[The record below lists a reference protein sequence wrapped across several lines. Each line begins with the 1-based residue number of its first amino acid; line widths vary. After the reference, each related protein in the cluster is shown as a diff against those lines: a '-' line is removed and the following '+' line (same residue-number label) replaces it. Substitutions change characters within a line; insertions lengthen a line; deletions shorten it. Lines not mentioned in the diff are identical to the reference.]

1 MNRPPRRDDLRRN
14 LFGALW
20 HGGFLALGTAFTQPN
35 TVLAAFISQLT
46 GSSIWVGGF
55 TTILTVASVLPQPF
69 VARWIEPRPFK
80 MPFLLA
86 AIYLRVVSWGALSWL
101 IHLIGASQPQLL
113 TWTLIGFLAVFYAGG
128 GMGGVPYTDI
138 IGKIIPPAK
147 RGVFFGG
154 RAALG
159 GILSTLAALITKHV
173 LPAVPYPDNYALL
186 FAAAAGAL
194 SIASLGFWIIREP
207 PRGDAPR
214 QPIPWREYFGQL
226 RRTSLRL
233 RSLIVVRVLT
243 GFSLMVL
250 PFYVVYARRELGAPA
265 GAVGLFLLF
274 QVLGGVLANL
284 AWARLVDRYGSRR
297 MLAICA
303 IVSATTPVLAIALAQ
318 GGWPALSPVF
328 FLAGAVF
335 SGRSVGFSSALLELA
350 PPEERPTFT
359 SVNELLSLPVAF
371 LPLIA
376 GIALH
381 WIPYRT
387 LFAIAAVFIA
397 LGALGTRWLP
407 ESRLPENAVSLR
419 ESSR

>member
-1 MNRPPRRDDLRRN
+1 MAPAEHPPQGRQALVRN
-14 LFGALW
+14 FFGALW

-35 TVLAAFISQLT
+35 TVLSAFVSQLT
-46 GSSIWVGGF
+46 GSAIWVGGF
-55 TTILTVASVLPQPF
+55 TTILTVASVVPQPF
-69 VARWIEPRPFK
+69 VARWIEPRPLK

-86 AIYLRVVSWGALSWL
+86 AIYLRVLSWGILAWL

-113 TWTLIGFLAVFYAGG
+113 TWTLVGFLALFYAGG

-147 RGVFFGG
+147 RGAFFGT

-159 GILSTLAALITKHV
+159 GVLSTGAALLAKHI

-194 SIASLGFWIIREP
+194 AIASLGFWIIREP
-207 PRGDAPR
+207 PRPNAPHR
-214 QPIPWREYFGQL
+214 PVPWRDYLSQL
-226 RRTSLRL
+226 KNTSSRL
-233 RSLIVVRVLT
+233 RSLIGVRILT
-243 GFSLMVL
+243 GFSLMAL
-250 PFYVVYARRELGAPA
+250 PFYVVYARRDLGAPP
-265 GAVGLFLLF
+265 GAVGWFLLL

-297 MLAICA
+297 MLAVCA
-303 IVSATTPVLAIALAQ
+303 TASAATPLLAVVLSGIGWQ
-318 GGWPALSPVF
+318 GLLPVF
-328 FLAGAVF
+328 FLAGAVL

-359 SVNELLSLPVAF
+359 SVNEALSLPVAF

-376 GIALH
+376 GVLLE
-381 WIPYRT
+381 WISYRS
-387 LFAIAAVFIA
+387 LFLLAAAFIA
-397 LGALGTRWLP
+397 LGALGTNWLP
-407 ESRLPENAVSLR
+407 RAPSREAIP
-419 ESSR
+419 